1 MLSRVTITYNG
12 NKTLAHYTSI
22 GHLICPIKW
31 LLFQLVYDN
40 SLKSDMGFYGLSSV
54 NLYDKGA
61 KVAGLNVGKLSGDG
75 VALRAGAVNKTNRLS
90 KMDQANLSE

>member
-1 MLSRVTITYNG
+1 M
-12 NKTLAHYTSI
+12 
-22 GHLICPIKW
+22 
-31 LLFQLVYDN
+31 YDN

>member
-1 MLSRVTITYNG
+1 
-12 NKTLAHYTSI
+12 
-22 GHLICPIKW
+22 
-31 LLFQLVYDN
+31 
-40 SLKSDMGFYGLSSV
+40 MGFYGLSSV

>member
-22 GHLICPIKW
+22 GRLIHPIKW

-40 SLKSDMGFYGLSSV
+40 SLKSDIGFYGLSLV

-61 KVAGLNVGKLSGDG
+61 KVAGLNVVKLSSDD
-75 VALRAGAVNKTNRLS
+75 VALRERS
-90 KMDQANLSE
+90 SD